1 MSVSPQKTTTRLLA
15 DLRDGNGSAA
25 DRLLPLVYDELR
37 AIAANYFFRQ
47 PAGHTLQPTAL
58 VHEVFLRLVDPNCV
72 QIKDR
77 AHFFA
82 LAAKA
87 MRQILVDHARRKHAA
102 KRGGAMREVPLEEVA
117 APDSMQPVDLV
128 ALDEALVRLAE
139 LDERQSRIV
148 EMRFFGGLSNQ
159 EVADVLGVSLRTVEG
174 EWSMARGWLRRAI
187 DGEDG

>member
-1 MSVSPQKTTTRLLA
+1 MSISVQETTTRLLA
-15 DLRDGNGSAA
+15 ELRNGDGNAA

-37 AIAANYFFRQ
+37 VIAANYFSRQ

-58 VHEVFLRLVDPNCV
+58 VHEVFLRLVDPACV

-77 AHFFA
+77 GHFFA

-87 MRQILVDHARRKHAA
+87 MRQILVDHARRKRAA
-102 KRGGAMREVPLEEVA
+102 KRGGPMHEVTLVELA
-117 APDSMQPVDLV
+117 APESMQPVDLV
-128 ALDEALVRLAE
+128 ALDDALLRLAG

-148 EMRFFGGLSNQ
+148 ELRFFGGLSNQ
-159 EVADVLGVSLRTVEG
+159 EVAEVVGVSLRTVEG

-187 DGEDG
+187 DGETG

>member
-1 MSVSPQKTTTRLLA
+1 MSSSTQATTTRLLT
-15 DLRDGNGSAA
+15 DLSNGNGSAV
-25 DRLLPLVYDELR
+25 DQLLPLVYDELR
-37 AIAANYFFRQ
+37 AIAANYFSRQ
-47 PAGHTLQPTAL
+47 PADHTLQPTAL
-58 VHEVFLRLVDPNCV
+58 VHEVFLRLVDPACV

-102 KRGGAMREVPLEEVA
+102 KRGGAMHEMPLEEVA
-117 APDSMQPVDLV
+117 APDSMLPVDLV
-128 ALDEALVRLAE
+128 ALDEALLRLAK

-159 EVADVLGVSLRTVEG
+159 EVADVLVVSLRTVEG